1 VTEKE
6 VESFFDI
13 FKSVGNSDDQNKNNQ
28 EEGEFF
34 KDDLIPFSME
44 YYLKLVERN
53 LYAGECGDEYG
64 HDH

>member
-1 VTEKE
+1 MTEKE

-13 FKSVGNSDDQNKNNQ
+13 FTKIGNSDEDNKNNQ

-44 YYLKLVERN
+44 YYLQLVDRN
-53 LYAGECGDEYG
+53 LYS
-64 HDH
+64 

>member
-1 VTEKE
+1 M
-6 VESFFDI
+6 ESFFDM
-13 FKSVGNSDDQNKNNQ
+13 FLDKKVENEEEENKEFQ

-44 YYLKLVERN
+44 YYLKLIDTDMFSGCEDE
-53 LYAGECGDEYG
+53 ECE

>member
-1 VTEKE
+1 M
-6 VESFFDI
+6 ESFFDMFLDKKI
-13 FKSVGNSDDQNKNNQ
+13 ENEEEENKESQ

-44 YYLKLVERN
+44 YYLKLIDTDMFNGCEDE
-53 LYAGECGDEYG
+53 ECE